1 MMLTTNGKLS
11 AKATTKQDKINPVTW
26 LQRGSGRSWF
36 EIVTDDNS
44 SAFLGPGADTMC
56 RGLPQAMHYLFNSM
70 PCAYT
75 WFHH

>member
-1 MMLTTNGKLS
+1 MLTTNGELS

-26 LQRGSGRSWF
+26 LQRGWGRPWF